1 MFLISLGI
9 GICFSLL
16 LIKTFMF
23 QDAFPLEVYQGRG
36 KVLALLS
43 FWSVGIVIIQT
54 KLKTLASILVCFF
67 TIILSVL
74 MIQIP
79 ALSQRMEVT
88 PLSLNDWCI
97 NLLWISSFLTL
108 LYYLK
113 RSRSFPLLLE

>member
-1 MFLISLGI
+1 MFIISLGI

-23 QDAFPLEVYQGRG
+23 QDTFPAEVYQGRG

-43 FWSVGIVIIQT
+43 LWSVGIVIIQT
-54 KLKTLASILVCFF
+54 KLKNFASILVSFF

-79 ALSQRMEVT
+79 ALSHRMELT
-88 PLSLNDWCI
+88 PLTLNDWFR
-97 NLLWISSFLTL
+97 NLLWIISFLSL

-113 RSRSFPLLLE
+113 RSRSFPLFCE